1 MNKLFKEN
9 LILEAKKEMRQL
21 LLITKP
27 GKKLAVQAS
36 QGNKFKVTGYVLQQ
50 SQKIFSTT
58 MQTEKKNVKAIAEF
72 FNKKGSSLNQSP

>member
-1 MNKLFKEN
+1 MDNNVKL
-9 LILEAKKEMRQL
+9 LIKL
-21 LLITKP
+21 LPITKP

-36 QGNKFKVTGYVLQQ
+36 QGNEFTVTGYVLQQ

-58 MQTEKKNVKAIAEF
+58 MQTEKKKNVIAEF